1 MKDSFLKTM
10 AVCAAVSLFGSGAYT
25 MYSGAEANLV
35 SKVNAVIAAKDLAV
49 QSAEAEVTTPQ
60 LKK

>member
-10 AVCAAVSLFGSGAYT
+10 AVCAAASLFGSGAYT
-25 MYSGAEANLV
+25 MYSGAESNLT
-35 SKVNAVIAAKDLAV
+35 SKVNSVIAARDLAV
-49 QSAEAEVTTPQ
+49 QSIRDEVAAPE